1 MLDRREALGEG
12 RVVASKEDFPR
23 PEEACAD
30 GRGGVSLGG
39 MSRGA
44 MNRRSVEVVV
54 AGQKVKVVSSAEES
68 ELRALAA
75 LVTRKVEMVSPK
87 GRATTPQ
94 ALVLAALSLAHDL
107 EEERARREALERKT
121 RDSVRRMLVRVDHV
135 LEELPDGRTRA

>member
-1 MLDRREALGEG
+1 
-12 RVVASKEDFPR
+12 
-23 PEEACAD
+23 
-30 GRGGVSLGG
+30 
-39 MSRGA
+39 

-107 EEERARREALERKT
+107 EEERARRETLERKT

-135 LEELPDGRTRA
+135 LEELPDGRNRA

>member
-1 MLDRREALGEG
+1 
-12 RVVASKEDFPR
+12 
-23 PEEACAD
+23 
-30 GRGGVSLGG
+30 

-135 LEELPDGRTRA
+135 LEELPDGRSRG